1 MSVGIKPPKT
11 FHGKAGCSGRKSVYE
26 EHNKTNA
33 INKLWEKVN
42 KKIEAGQEL
51 TEYEEKL
58 VLSLLPKTIQTKVE
72 VKSTE
77 PINVNHNIKFDEI
90 KNVVNEVENKILE
103 KLYAQNTKEDI

>member
-1 MSVGIKPPKT
+1 MPKGIKPPET
-11 FHGKAGCSGRKSVYE
+11 FCGKAGRSGRKPVYKE
-26 EHNKTNA
+26 FHKIKA

-42 KKIEAGQEL
+42 KKVEAGEEL

-72 VKSTE
+72 VKNTE

-90 KNVVNEVENKILE
+90 KNVVDEVENKILE